1 MLKLLFGL
9 ALAGQLL
16 ATEIL
21 QTPEKKAF
29 IPYEQW
35 TRELVES
42 GKGDP
47 LATTDVYVT
56 IGERTL
62 TFSPT
67 ADSSNIEGRFD
78 PGNGETSITI
88 DLKDPEKKI
97 RRIFAVARDT
107 YVALAVERGIPG
119 SKSFD
124 YVMVFGRRGE
134 MDSTPINWCISHP
147 MLTTTYEKRCN
158 VMNIALPEGDTILMT
173 LQRLTRT
180 SNGDVGDIETH
191 TFVNTCP
198 GPDQDGFMMES
209 ITNHYSSNLA
219 HKTTKPSAK

>member
-1 MLKLLFGL
+1 MLKLLFGF
-9 ALAGQLL
+9 ALAGLLL
-16 ATEIL
+16 ATEDHA
-21 QTPEKKAF
+21 TPEKKAY

-67 ADSSNIEGRFD
+67 ADRSNIEGRYGPD
-78 PGNGETSITI
+78 DGETSITI
-88 DLKDPEKKI
+88 DLKDPEKKV

-119 SKSFD
+119 SMSFD
-124 YVMVFGRRGE
+124 YVMIFGRRGE
-134 MDSTPINWCISHP
+134 KDNTTINWCISRP
-147 MLTTTYEKRCN
+147 LFTTTYEKRCN

-173 LQRLTRT
+173 LQRLTRR
-180 SNGDVGDIETH
+180 SNGDVEDIESH
-191 TFVNTCP
+191 AFVNICP
-198 GPDQDGFMMES
+198 MPDQEGFMTES
-209 ITNHYSSNLA
+209 ITNHYLGTLA
-219 HKTTKPSAK
+219 REPKKPAAK